1 MCISL
6 FRVEICHQ
14 LVTFFN
20 DFSVKKVD
28 ALLGPFSC
36 KFYGMVC
43 SVEVFLLCIIIMLNN
58 NNNNNNDNNKVAWY
72 RKERLHEC

>member
-14 LVTFFN
+14 LVIFFN
-20 DFSVKKVD
+20 DLSVKKVD
-28 ALLGPFSC
+28 ALLRLFCC

-43 SVEVFLLCIIIMLNN
+43 SVEVF
-58 NNNNNNDNNKVAWY
+58 Y
-72 RKERLHEC
+72 RFGKLFFAMGPN